1 MKRCL
6 NRRCAAFV
14 LPLLMGTAAQ
24 AATVVWP
31 AVRFGPYESY
41 DSTHAIASN
50 ISPVGDVAVWL
61 EVVCGPGWDAT
72 LYARGMTVGIRHWW
86 FATQYGAAVDA
97 SALVNANFLVN
108 ADPMEFGSIE
118 MPYNQVFY
126 LGFQLDA
133 PPNPAFPDVPVFIYG
148 WAALLW
154 NGTDLTLV
162 DSAAEMTGAGIYA
175 GTYNAIPEPSA
186 AGLLLAGLAALA
198 IRRRHTRRL
207 GG

>member
-1 MKRCL
+1 MKRFVNL
-6 NRRCAAFV
+6 RCAALV
-14 LPLLMGTAAQ
+14 LPLLLGTATQ

-31 AVRFGPYESY
+31 AVTLGLSGLESA
-41 DSTHAIASN
+41 THVIGS
-50 ISPVGDVAVWL
+50 DVSLGGAGVWL
-61 EVVCGPGWDAT
+61 EVVCGLGLEAT
-72 LYARGMTVGIRHWW
+72 LHARNVTVGIGHKW
-86 FATQYGAAVDA
+86 FTTQYGIVLDA
-97 SALVNANFLVN
+97 SALVKADYLANAYT
-108 ADPMEFGSIE
+108 MEFGSIE

-154 NGTDLTLV
+154 DGTELTLV
-162 DSAAEMTGAGIYA
+162 DSAAEMSGVGLYA

-186 AGLLLAGLAALA
+186 AGLLLVGVAALVV
-198 IRRRHTRRL
+198 RRRHTRRP

>member
-6 NRRCAAFV
+6 NRSCAALA
-14 LPLLMGTAAQ
+14 LPLLFGTAAQ

-31 AVRFGPYESY
+31 AVQFGPDESY
-41 DSTHAIASN
+41 NSTHAIGSD
-50 ISPVGDVAVWL
+50 ISPGGGAGVWL
-61 EVVCGPGWDAT
+61 EVVCGPGLEAT
-72 LYARGMTVGIRHWW
+72 LYARDMTVGIGHSW
-86 FATQYGAAVDA
+86 FTTQYGAALDA
-97 SALVNANFLVN
+97 SALVNAEYLGRNDTYKL
-108 ADPMEFGSIE
+108 GSIE
-118 MPYNQVFY
+118 MPYDEVFY

-154 NGTDLTLV
+154 DGTELTLV
-162 DSAAEMTGAGIYA
+162 DSAAEMSGVGLYA

-186 AGLLLAGLAALA
+186 AGLLLVGVAALVV
-198 IRRRHTRRL
+198 RRRHTRRP